1 MLEPLIA
8 GERRERISRFFY
20 VHRRVLLRIGKVID
34 MNVTE
39 HTFGDIVNT
48 HEGGSDPLCT
58 GLTPDV
64 LPEVP
69 MPPTAV
75 NSQTGVSTRNAQSAG
90 VEVASSEGEALL
102 SDTDTLSESETLS
115 SDTGVLSE
123 SKASPSDTEALSVPA
138 LPILRKPKPVPR
150 WYALRTTYGREKKAY
165 NYLSSKQVVAYYPTI
180 TAVKLINGKRRK
192 VEESRLPNIFF
203 AYGTEDELKSYV
215 YDNVNLPFLRFY
227 YRHFHVGRETL
238 KEPLVVPDHQIE
250 SLRIICAAEENDII
264 LVPSDEQKF
273 EHGQAVRVIAGN
285 FKGVVGRVARYCGQQ
300 RVGVVIDGLLTIATA
315 YIPTAYLEKLG

>member
-1 MLEPLIA
+1 
-8 GERRERISRFFY
+8 
-20 VHRRVLLRIGKVID
+20 
-34 MNVTE
+34 
-39 HTFGDIVNT
+39 
-48 HEGGSDPLCT
+48 
-58 GLTPDV
+58 
-64 LPEVP
+64 

-115 SDTGVLSE
+115 SDTDTLSESETSPSDTDTLSE

-215 YDNVNLPFLRFY
+215 
-227 YRHFHVGRETL
+227 
-238 KEPLVVPDHQIE
+238 
-250 SLRIICAAEENDII
+250 
-264 LVPSDEQKF
+264 
-273 EHGQAVRVIAGN
+273 
-285 FKGVVGRVARYCGQQ
+285 
-300 RVGVVIDGLLTIATA
+300 
-315 YIPTAYLEKLG
+315 

>member
-1 MLEPLIA
+1 
-8 GERRERISRFFY
+8 
-20 VHRRVLLRIGKVID
+20 

-64 LPEVP
+64 LPEVLT
-69 MPPTAV
+69 PPTAG
-75 NSQTGVSTRNAQSAG
+75 NSQTGVSTKNAQSAG
-90 VEVASSEGEALL
+90 VEVASPEGEELPSDIDVL
-102 SDTDTLSESETLS
+102 SESKSLSSDTDTLSESKALS
-115 SDTGVLSE
+115 SDI
-123 SKASPSDTEALSVPA
+123 EALSVPA
-138 LPILRKPKPVPR
+138 LPILRKTKPVPR

-180 TAVKLINGKRRK
+180 TAVKLINGKRK
-192 VEESRLPNIFF
+192 KIEESRLPNIFF

-215 YDNVNLPFLRFY
+215 YDNVNLPYLRFY

-238 KEPLVVPDHQIE
+238 KEPLIVPDHQIE

-273 EHGQAVRVIAGN
+273 EHGQTVRVIAGN

>member
-1 MLEPLIA
+1 
-8 GERRERISRFFY
+8 
-20 VHRRVLLRIGKVID
+20 

-39 HTFGDIVNT
+39 HTFGDTVNT
-48 HEGGSDPLCT
+48 SEGGSDPPRT
-58 GLTPDV
+58 GLAPDV
-64 LPEVP
+64 LPEVQT
-69 MPPTAV
+69 PPAAV
-75 NSQTGVSTRNAQSAG
+75 NSQTGVSTKNARSAG
-90 VEVASSEGEALL
+90 VEVASSEGEALPFDTGAL
-102 SDTDTLSESETLS
+102 SESKALPSDTDTLSESETLS
-115 SDTGVLSE
+115 SNTDTLSE

-138 LPILRKPKPVPR
+138 LPILRKPKSVPR

-238 KEPLVVPDHQIE
+238 KEPLIVPDHQIE

-315 YIPTAYLEKLG
+315 YIPTAYLEKIG

>member
-1 MLEPLIA
+1 
-8 GERRERISRFFY
+8 
-20 VHRRVLLRIGKVID
+20 

-39 HTFGDIVNT
+39 HTFGDVVNT

-64 LPEVP
+64 LPEVL
-69 MPPTAV
+69 MPPTAG
-75 NSQTGVSTRNAQSAG
+75 NSQTGVSTKNAQSAG
-90 VEVASSEGEALL
+90 VEVVSPEGEELPSDIDVL
-102 SDTDTLSESETLS
+102 PESKSLSSDTDTLSESKALS
-115 SDTGVLSE
+115 SDI
-123 SKASPSDTEALSVPA
+123 DALSVSA
-138 LPILRKPKPVPR
+138 LPILRKTKPVPR

-180 TAVKLINGKRRK
+180 TAVKLINGKRKK

-215 YDNVNLPFLRFY
+215 YDNVNLPYLRFY

-238 KEPLVVPDHQIE
+238 KEPLIVPDHQIE

-273 EHGQAVRVIAGN
+273 EHGQTVRVIAGN

>member
-1 MLEPLIA
+1 
-8 GERRERISRFFY
+8 
-20 VHRRVLLRIGKVID
+20 

-69 MPPTAV
+69 MPPSAV

-90 VEVASSEGEALL
+90 VDVG
-102 SDTDTLSESETLS
+102 LSESKTVSSDIGALSESSGTETSSDSNVLS
-115 SDTGVLSE
+115 SDTEALSE
-123 SKASPSDTEALSVPA
+123 SSGTETSSDSKVLSSDTEALSVPA

-273 EHGQAVRVIAGN
+273 EHGQVVRVIAGN

>member
-1 MLEPLIA
+1 
-8 GERRERISRFFY
+8 
-20 VHRRVLLRIGKVID
+20 
-34 MNVTE
+34 
-39 HTFGDIVNT
+39 
-48 HEGGSDPLCT
+48 
-58 GLTPDV
+58 
-64 LPEVP
+64 
-69 MPPTAV
+69 MPPSAV

-90 VEVASSEGEALL
+90 VDVG
-102 SDTDTLSESETLS
+102 LSESKTVSSDIGALSESSGTETSSDSNVLS
-115 SDTGVLSE
+115 SDTEALSE
-123 SKASPSDTEALSVPA
+123 SSGTETSSDSKVLSSDTEALSVPA

-273 EHGQAVRVIAGN
+273 EHGQVVRVIAGN